1 MISLSCLPSPSFY
14 PPSHYRYCIC
24 TQCIFYKYPLDV
36 HSFKWGTVGFSEQR
50 DMHFKSTNICLIFW
64 FRFQHVRK
72 ELYSIMA
79 GVVIQI
85 QLVALERWKRVT
97 HPAWGGQ
104 RKLDRG
110 GNNIWGGPW
119 REKCPQ
125 IIEEIA
131 FSDRG
136 DSFSKGM
143 EMRKSSIL
151 GSELFMHRHY
161 LPGQVNKPHEDYTKE
176 NLPKDL

>member
-1 MISLSCLPSPSFY
+1 MHTHMSLHLFPCPSCQCSSFILYSFTVFFADSASIISLSCLRSPSFY

-36 HSFKWGTVGFSEQR
+36 HSFKWGTVGFSEQCV
-50 DMHFKSTNICLIFW
+50 MHFKSTNICLIFW

-72 ELYSIMA
+72 ELYSIME

-85 QLVALERWKRVT
+85 QLIALERWKRVT

-119 REKCPQ
+119 REKCGNL
-125 IIEEIA
+125 
-131 FSDRG
+131 RNLW
-136 DSFSKGM
+136 KL
-143 EMRKSSIL
+143 RKK
-151 GSELFMHRHY
+151 R
-161 LPGQVNKPHEDYTKE
+161 
-176 NLPKDL
+176 